1 MATSRLLD
9 ETREAPHAVARAL
22 GQDRQRY
29 ADFGAL
35 LRTQPPRSV
44 LTLARGSSDH
54 AAHYAAYLVMARLG
68 RLVTSLPMSVITLHG
83 AALHTEGLL
92 AVAFSQSG
100 ASTDL
105 VETARRFAQRGALTA
120 AFVNDPASPLAQ
132 AAAWPFALHAGAE
145 TSVAASKSFIAQLT
159 AGARWIAAW
168 QDHAALTSAIDAL
181 PSSLVQALDAGA
193 LWAERA
199 APLLVGCERMFVV
212 GRGTGLAIAMEAALK
227 LKEVCGIQAEAFS
240 GAELRHG
247 PLALIEPGYPV
258 LVFAPRGPAH
268 AGLVTLV
275 DDLRARGALVLFA
288 GDGVGNALPL
298 VHAAAAELD
307 PLCAIQSFYVLAEA
321 LARARGRDPDAPP
334 HLSKVTRTR

>member
-1 MATSRLLD
+1 MGTSRLLE
-9 ETREAPHAVARAL
+9 ETREAPQALARAL
-22 GQDRQRY
+22 AEDRERY
-29 ADFGAL
+29 AQFGAL
-35 LRTQPPRSV
+35 LRAQPPRAV

-105 VETARRFAQRGALTA
+105 VETTRSFTDRGALTA
-120 AFVNDPASPLAQ
+120 AFVNAADSPLAR
-132 AAAWPFALHAGAE
+132 AAAWPFALHAGEE
-145 TSVAASKSFIAQLT
+145 TSVAASKSFIAQLL
-159 AGARWIAAW
+159 AGARWVASW
-168 QDHAALTSAIDAL
+168 QDDAALAAAIDTL
-181 PSSLVQALDAGA
+181 PASLAQALAAGSA
-193 LWAERA
+193 WAERA
-199 APLLVGCERMFVV
+199 VPLLVDSERMFVV
-212 GRGTGLAIAMEAALK
+212 GRSTGLAVAMEAALK

-268 AGLVTLV
+268 AGLMALAA
-275 DDLRARGALVLFA
+275 DLRARGAQVLV
-288 GDGVGNALPL
+288 VGEVGSLPL
-298 VHAAAAELD
+298 VDAAAPELD